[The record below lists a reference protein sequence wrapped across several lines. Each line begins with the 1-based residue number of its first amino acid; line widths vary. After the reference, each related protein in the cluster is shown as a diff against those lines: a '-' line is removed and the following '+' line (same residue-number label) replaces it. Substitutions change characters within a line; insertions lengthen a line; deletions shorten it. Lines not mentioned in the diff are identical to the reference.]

1 MKPMKWFEIATLI
14 LLGVTGI
21 SGCYDSSKREA
32 AALRA
37 DLDVVTARTLIA
49 IQEKE
54 KVEAEIVRQRAE
66 IATANERLADT
77 KAQVDA
83 LRSENL
89 FLRESVEKVERR
101 ASAADASVVAERAAS
116 KSKQQEFERQ
126 QSELREE
133 IALLKQ
139 KAESKKG
146 TLSGVVTYF
155 FNNNF
160 GYKPDIGSE
169 VMLVSKAASPEFDFS
184 VVEKFVRVNRIRTL
198 RSLENYTAVL
208 FAKRGTR
215 TPTPTPIA
223 AGELKKAGIA
233 NESDWEALTKQAD
246 DMWSTAERGNKTIKL
261 VADGNGSFKRSIPP
275 GEYYV
280 LIRSKQRSG
289 SNTLEILGKVHAE
302 KVVISYDE
310 EVSVSA
316 KFEAN

>member
-1 MKPMKWFEIATLI
+1 M
-14 LLGVTGI
+14 GI
-21 SGCYDSSKREA
+21 SGCDDSSKREA

-37 DLDVVTARTLIA
+37 DLDVATARALTA
-49 IQEKE
+49 IEEKE
-54 KVEAEIVRQRAE
+54 KVEAEIVRQKAE
-66 IATANERLADT
+66 IATANERLADA

-83 LRSENL
+83 LRSEIL
-89 FLRESVEKVERR
+89 FLRESVEKMERR
-101 ASAADASVVAERAAS
+101 ASAADVSVVAERAAS
-116 KSKQQEFERQ
+116 KSIQQEFERQ

-169 VMLVSKAASPEFDFS
+169 VMLVSKVASPEFDFS
-184 VVEKFVRVNRIRTL
+184 VVEKFLQVNLIMTL
-198 RSLENYTAVL
+198 RSLEIHNAAML
-208 FAKRGTR
+208 AKIGMR
-215 TPTPTPIA
+215 TPTPIA
-223 AGELKKAGIA
+223 AGELEKAGIA
-233 NESDWEALTKQAD
+233 NESDWAALTKQAA
-246 DMWSTAERGNKTIKL
+246 DMWSIAERGNKTIKL

-280 LIRSKQRSG
+280 LIRSKQRTG
-289 SNTLEILGKVHAE
+289 SNTLEIFGKVQAK
-302 KVVISYDE
+302 KVVISSDE